1 MADQPKKWGT
11 IKLLGE
17 DGNIFM
23 IMGKCRKQMKQMGAS
38 PLEIQAFQN
47 QVSSSENYDQA
58 LQVVM
63 EWFEVE

>member
-1 MADQPKKWGT
+1 MAEQQKKWGT

-17 DGNIFM
+17 DGNIFG
-23 IMGKCRKQMKQMGAS
+23 IVGKCRKQMKQMGAS
-38 PLEIQAFQN
+38 PHEVEAFQK
-47 QVSSSENYDQA
+47 QVMESENYDKA